1 MYLPKLIGSLKEQ
14 GCGDRDVEILVSD
27 NASTDNTPQ
36 VCEKFRQEISRFTYI
51 RNVEN
56 IGFDRN
62 VVQLINNARGKYIW
76 VLGSDDWIEP
86 GAINQ
91 LRQLI
96 AAYPDMSGLTSEV
109 NTYSKDA
116 RLLVVGSREDKCTY
130 LGDAGEAYSYQQI
143 GYRLG
148 FLSAHVFKREP
159 AVMLLNTGRVE
170 HNQHVVHG
178 LLSKLISETGN
189 WIFVHKPMVAWRSGN
204 DSILG
209 KFGIHRRYLVDIE
222 AYLANVKS
230 AFADKRVVNEFINNQ
245 LMYCVRGYLV
255 RAISERQDSTKIKVD
270 ALRRFS
276 TYRRFWL
283 LVFPV
288 MLLPHPAMA
297 VLQKIKN
304 KVRKTI

>member
-1 MYLPKLIGSLKEQ
+1 MYLPKLIGSLQEQ
-14 GCGDRDVEILVSD
+14 GCGTGDIEILVSD

-36 VCEKFRQEISRFTYI
+36 VCEQFRQKIPSFTYI

-62 VVQLINNARGKYIW
+62 VVQLINSARGKYIW
-76 VLGSDDWIEP
+76 VLGSDDWVEA
-86 GAINQ
+86 GAISQ
-91 LRQLI
+91 FRKLL
-96 AAYPDMSGLTSEV
+96 AAHSDMSGLTSEV

-116 RLLVVGSREDKCTY
+116 RLLASGSGENKCVY
-130 LGDAGEAYSYQQI
+130 LESAREAYSYQRI

-148 FLSAHVFKREP
+148 FLSAHIFKRDP
-159 AVMLLNTGRVE
+159 ALSLLNAGRVE
-170 HNQHVVHG
+170 YNQHVVHG

-189 WIFVHKPMVAWRSGN
+189 WVFVYKPMVAWRSGN

-209 KFGIHRRYLVDIE
+209 KFGVHRRYLVDIE

-230 AFADKRVVNEFINNQ
+230 AFVDKRVVNEFINNQ

-255 RAISERQDSTKIKVD
+255 RAISERQDSSKIKVD

-276 TYRRFWL
+276 TYHRFWF

-288 MLLPHPAMA
+288 MLLPYPAMA

-304 KVRKTI
+304 KIRKTI